1 MTRCVLFDLDGTLI
15 DTLNLYVR
23 AVVQTLQ
30 VTGHNPISLEEVLSL
45 RLNTEPRLMAYFYPQ
60 DEVEDAHRRFLE
72 NYRGLHA
79 RYFDGVYPG
88 VDGLLESLRGRGIK
102 LGIVSGKSRG
112 AWAITREHARLGAF
126 DTLVFDDDVSAPKPD
141 CEGLMKAM
149 SNLSAPPSDTVY
161 VGDSVDDLEAAT
173 AAGVSFFAALWSK
186 NAAETLSFEQ
196 AAAEIGPYAGVGH
209 PGDVERL
216 LQDLTG
222 RRQAALRGSSKG

>member
-1 MTRCVLFDLDGTLI
+1 MTRFVLFDLDGTLI

-30 VTGHNPISLEEVLSL
+30 ATGHNLMSLEDVLSL
-45 RLNTEPRLMAYFYPQ
+45 RVNSEPRLMAHFYPP
-60 DEVEDAHRRFLE
+60 DEVEDTHRRFLE

-79 RYFDGVYPG
+79 RHFDGVYPG
-88 VDGLLESLRGRGIK
+88 VDGLLKSLRSLGFK

-112 AWAITREHARLGAF
+112 AWEITREHTRLGEF

-141 CEGLMKAM
+141 CEGLVKAM
-149 SNLSAPPSDTVY
+149 SRLGTSPSETVY

-186 NAAETLSFEQ
+186 SEAETLAFEQ
-196 AAAEIGPYAGVGH
+196 AAEEIGPYAGVVH
-209 PGDVERL
+209 PGEVEQL
-216 LQDLTG
+216 LQDV
-222 RRQAALRGSSKG
+222 RR